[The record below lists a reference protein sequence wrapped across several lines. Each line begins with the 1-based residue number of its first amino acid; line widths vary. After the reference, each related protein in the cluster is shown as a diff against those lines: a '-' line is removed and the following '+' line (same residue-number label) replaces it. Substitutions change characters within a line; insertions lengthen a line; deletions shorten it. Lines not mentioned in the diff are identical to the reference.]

1 MRKAICAALVAA
13 GLMACALPA
22 GAATVMD
29 VNNYKAFFPVSG
41 WDASSYYQGGPFPFD
56 YLHTNLYQTWT
67 VGVSGQLTGIDIYG
81 RYQGAN
87 GNFRVEVFKG
97 GNPTAAG
104 AFSSANLLG
113 LVSRPFT
120 TPQPPGV
127 AYAMSFDFT
136 SADIFAEAGDKLT
149 FRMSVDPCATPT
161 CVRRF
166 TTYPNGSGGQT
177 TNGYAGGGLFT
188 KQGFGGI
195 TALNSD
201 ANFRTFMAPV
211 PEPSTWATLI
221 VGLGAAGSVLRRR
234 RAASRPTRLR
244 QAAAWAASAAGSRI
258 R

>member
-1 MRKAICAALVAA
+1 MRKQLCAALAGA

-22 GAATVMD
+22 AAAVVMD
-29 VNNYKAFFPVSG
+29 VNNYKAFFPSSG
-41 WDASSYYQGGPFPFD
+41 FEASSYYQGGPFPFD

-67 VGVSGQLTGIDIYG
+67 VGVAGQLVGIDIYG
-81 RYQGAN
+81 QYQGAD

-104 AFSSANLLG
+104 AFSSGNLLG
-113 LVSRPFT
+113 VVNRAFT
-120 TPQPPGV
+120 TPKPPGF
-127 AYAMSFDFT
+127 AYPMSFDLT
-136 SADIFAEAGDKLT
+136 SADIFAEAGEKLT
-149 FRMSVDPCATPT
+149 FRMSVDPCATRT

-177 TNGYAGGGLFT
+177 TNGYTGGGLFT

-211 PEPSTWATLI
+211 PEPATWAILI
-221 VGLGAAGSVLRRR
+221 VGFGVAGAGLRRQ
-234 RAASRPTRLR
+234 RAAL
-244 QAAAWAASAAGSRI
+244 G
-258 R
+258 